1 MAQDHWQSLSKNC
14 CKTRYFYLLTGQQKT
29 KSHFKVMIKQ
39 KCRKSGISPC
49 CHNRE
54 LLTHTEHFIVYLMQ
68 TALQSRHISTL
79 DCNYDKSLSALDKR
93 KLVSKIHKTI
103 FLFFFFSDLKMIW
116 LQGKWEQK
124 NTEALLQN
132 TLNCLRRRNTYLVFI
147 ACCKLLKTGK

>member
-103 FLFFFFSDLKMIW
+103 FLFFFFFWLKDDLTAGKMGAEEYRSSTSEYSE
-116 LQGKWEQK
+116 LSQK
-124 NTEALLQN
+124 KEHIPRFHCLL
-132 TLNCLRRRNTYLVFI
+132 
-147 ACCKLLKTGK
+147 